1 MVTVRV
7 YSKLEKLKVKIGCF
21 YTHTHTHTH
30 THTQKK
36 QVGKNSRFV
45 GVFNKTIIALARL
58 LDMRWL

>member
-21 YTHTHTHTH
+21 YTHTHTHT
-30 THTQKK
+30 QK

-58 LDMRWL
+58 LDMR

>member
-21 YTHTHTHTH
+21 YTHTHTHT
-30 THTQKK
+30 KK

-58 LDMRWL
+58 LDMR

>member
-21 YTHTHTHTH
+21 YTHTHTHT
-30 THTQKK
+30 KK

>member
-1 MVTVRV
+1 ML
-7 YSKLEKLKVKIGCF
+7 SKYGNCTRLLKIRKTEGENRLF
-21 YTHTHTHTH
+21 LHTH
-30 THTQKK
+30 THTQK

>member
-30 THTQKK
+30 KKK